1 MDSSERLKSK
11 SQIGTQDVP
20 KVIVTKDTNISLNV
34 NSNIQAHCKSQSPL
48 MNAVLVKKKK
58 KKDSQKGQ

>member
-11 SQIGTQDVP
+11 SQIGTQEVP

-34 NSNIQAHCKSQSPL
+34 NPNIQAHFKSQSPL
-48 MNAVLVKKKK
+48 MNDVIVEN
-58 KKDSQKGQ
+58 G

>member
-48 MNAVLVKKKK
+48 MNDVLVKKKM
-58 KKDSQKGQ
+58 DSQKGQ